1 MLAYI
6 AYMDPMGYNWSKKMW
21 KGKNVRPLSKQ
32 PEDVPHAPDLIW
44 SSDFTVALRLA
55 AIADVL
61 APDCFSCWASRDV
74 LNSIGNVELKSPVAW
89 RIRCESLAN
98 PRNLMYLMCISWSI
112 EHILGGM
119 CHMMSHTSC
128 HFQRSNP
135 WIRTFQSYGRSGA
148 LLAAWLSKLQ
158 DMETKVRSRHPMF
171 NLQSLHPRFLSKIND
186 LIKQHV

>member
-1 MLAYI
+1 MY
-6 AYMDPMGYNWSKKMW
+6 PT
-21 KGKNVRPLSKQ
+21 PLSSGPQTSPLPCAWLPLHRSWPLLQLLGFPGCSQFDWTCRTEVPSSLKNQ
-32 PEDVPHAPDLIW
+32 MWVIGQSKPDV
-44 SSDFTVALRLA
+44 SDVYFMVHWC
-55 AIADVL
+55 
-61 APDCFSCWASRDV
+61 P
-74 LNSIGNVELKSPVAW
+74 LNIFLVEW
-89 RIRCESLAN
+89 C
-98 PRNLMYLMCISWSI
+98 
-112 EHILGGM
+112 GM
-119 CHMMSHTSC
+119 CHMMSHASC